1 MIERLKELRKVL
13 GLTQTEFGEK
23 LGRKKITVTFW
34 ESGKSAIPT
43 SMIYQICSTFGVS
56 YDWLT
61 EGKGEMFVES
71 AESLVEDV
79 MRDNPQFG
87 DIERSIVRNW
97 LRIPHDERLR
107 ILDTISKVFDIRSD
121 DDT

>member
-1 MIERLKELRKVL
+1 MVERLKELRKVL

-34 ESGKSAIPT
+34 ENGKSAIPT

-71 AESLVEDV
+71 ADSIVEDV

-97 LRIPHDERLR
+97 LRITHDERLR
-107 ILDTISKVFDIRSD
+107 ILETISKVFDIHSD